1 MYVGLHKPLRSIGQS
16 LLAAAD
22 KYALESL
29 KTVCES
35 ALINDMTVDDVADT
49 LVLSDLH
56 R

>member
-1 MYVGLHKPLRSIGQS
+1 MCPESLCKIQIQP

-29 KTVCES
+29 KTICES
-35 ALINDMTVDDVADT
+35 SLISQMTVDDVADT

-56 R
+56 G